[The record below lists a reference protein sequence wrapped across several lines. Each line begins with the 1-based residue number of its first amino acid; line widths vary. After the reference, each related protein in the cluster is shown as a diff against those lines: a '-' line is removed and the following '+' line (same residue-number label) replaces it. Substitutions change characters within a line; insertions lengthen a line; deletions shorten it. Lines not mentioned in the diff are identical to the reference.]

1 MKKNLVTA
9 AATAGLVLTA
19 FGASAS
25 AQEPA
30 YTVRPGDSLWKI
42 AHTNHLSIN
51 QLKEWNSLSSDT
63 IYINQKLSLTYTVK
77 KGDTLWEIARDNG
90 TTVSELKRLNGMTSS
105 LIRDGQQLKLAET
118 SHSDS
123 SYTVQK
129 GDSLSVIGARFN
141 VTVPQLKSTNH
152 LNSDMIYAGQTLNVS
167 GGGEVTNTTTVAP
180 QKTVETAKMTT
191 PTVEAAQQPATPAAP
206 ATPATEVTQQ
216 VPAPKAEV
224 TQPAAA
230 PKAEVTQP
238 AAAPKAE
245 VTQPAAAPKVEVT
258 QPAAAPKAEVTQPA
272 AAPKAEVTQPAAAP
286 KAEVTQ
292 PAAAPKA
299 EVTQP
304 AAAPKAEVTQPAP
317 APKAEVTQQAP
328 APKAEV
334 TQPAPAAE
342 APQQAAAP
350 TAQAPQQPAAPK
362 AEATQKPAV
371 ASTSLVDG
379 VISEAK
385 KYIGSPYKWA
395 GNTPAGFDC
404 SGFTVYVFNKV
415 GISLPRTAAT
425 QWDAATPVSSPR
437 VGDLVFFETYKVGPS
452 HVGIYLGDNKFIS
465 AASTGVV
472 ISDMTSSYWKTRY
485 LGAKSPY

>member
-51 QLKEWNSLSSDT
+51 QLKEWNALSSDT

-105 LIRDGQQLKLAET
+105 LIRMGQQLKLAET

-141 VTVPQLKSTNH
+141 VTVPQLKSNNH

-180 QKTVETAKMTT
+180 QTTVETAKTTT
-191 PTVEAAQQPATPAAP
+191 PTVEAAQQPATPAA
-206 ATPATEVTQQ
+206 EVTQPAPAAEAEQ
-216 VPAPKAEV
+216 PAAAPKAEV
-224 TQPAAA
+224 TQSAPAPAAEAEQPAAA

-238 AAAPKAE
+238 APAPKAE
-245 VTQPAAAPKVEVT
+245 VTQPAP
-258 QPAAAPKAEVTQPA
+258 
-272 AAPKAEVTQPAAAP
+272 
-286 KAEVTQ
+286 
-292 PAAAPKA
+292 APKA

-317 APKAEVTQQAP
+317 AP
-328 APKAEV
+328 
-334 TQPAPAAE
+334 E
-342 APQQAAAP
+342 APQQPAAP
-350 TAQAPQQPAAPK
+350 TAQAPQQPAAPT

-371 ASTSLVDG
+371 ASTSLVEG
-379 VISEAK
+379 VVSEAK

-425 QWDAATPVSSPR
+425 QWDAGAPVSSPR

-452 HVGIYLGDNKFIS
+452 HVGIYLGNNKFIS

>member
-51 QLKEWNSLSSDT
+51 QLKEWNALSGDT
-63 IYINQKLSLTYTVK
+63 IYVNQKLSLTYTVK

-105 LIRDGQQLKLAET
+105 LIRMGQQLKLAET
-118 SHSDS
+118 NPSDS

-141 VTVPQLKSTNH
+141 VTVPQLKSNNQLT
-152 LNSDMIYAGQTLNVS
+152 SDTIFPGQKLNVS
-167 GGGEVTNTTTVAP
+167 GGVVNNKTTVTAP
-180 QKTVETAKMTT
+180 QKTVEAAATTASESQKVTT
-191 PTVEAAQQPATPAAP
+191 SVPTAPTVETKQQP
-206 ATPATEVTQQ
+206 
-216 VPAPKAEV
+216 
-224 TQPAAA
+224 
-230 PKAEVTQP
+230 
-238 AAAPKAE
+238 
-245 VTQPAAAPKVEVT
+245 AAPKVEAP
-258 QPAAAPKAEVTQPA
+258 QQSAPAAAAAQQPV
-272 AAPKAEVTQPAAAP
+272 APKV
-286 KAEVTQ
+286 
-292 PAAAPKA
+292 
-299 EVTQP
+299 
-304 AAAPKAEVTQPAP
+304 
-317 APKAEVTQQAP
+317 
-328 APKAEV
+328 
-334 TQPAPAAE
+334 E
-342 APQQAAAP
+342 APQQAAPAAAAPQQP
-350 TAQAPQQPAAPK
+350 TAPAAAAPQQPAAPAAAAPQQPAAPA
-362 AEATQKPAV
+362 AEATKKPAV
-371 ASTSLVDG
+371 ASASLVEG